1 MSFTTGG
8 GLGNQVIRAMALS
21 EVAKKFDLEA
31 SYENHEQIQERLGI
45 QLFNGYKSFQDT
57 RYVYNNDLIYLLD
70 VALNIDYNVS
80 MSRDFFQSEELSDLY
95 FKRLNNNNQKQIIM
109 NKNPFKERYQNNNDI
124 YIHIRLQDLSKWTPD
139 IQYYI
144 KAIEQIGNYGTIYVS
159 TDEEEHD
166 LIQNLRKCYPSLK
179 LMDKDIIETV
189 QFASTCK
196 YVILTFGTFS
206 ALIGWISYYSTVYYS
221 TVFRP
226 YGAGPLGLF
235 TNKGW
240 NPISI

>member
-31 SYENHEQIQERLGI
+31 SYENHEQIQERLGV
-45 QLFNGYKSFQDT
+45 QLFNGYKSFPDT

-124 YIHIRLQDLSKWTPD
+124 YIHVRLQDLSKWTPD

-159 TDEEEHD
+159 TDEEEHE
-166 LIQNLRKCYPSLK
+166 LIQSLRKCYPSLK

>member
-1 MSFTTGG
+1 
-8 GLGNQVIRAMALS
+8 
-21 EVAKKFDLEA
+21 
-31 SYENHEQIQERLGI
+31 
-45 QLFNGYKSFQDT
+45 
-57 RYVYNNDLIYLLD
+57 
-70 VALNIDYNVS
+70 

>member
-45 QLFNGYKSFQDT
+45 QLFNGYKNFQDT